1 MGNNIV
7 SSVIKVF
14 DRRHLEIES
23 ISARIDRAQ
32 NNGIREKN
40 GIYVENVVI
49 FQSNNMNYTENGKND
64 IQVLRIY

>member
-14 DRRHLEIES
+14 DRSHLEIES

-32 NNGIREKN
+32 SNGVRDKNEK
-40 GIYVENVVI
+40 YVENVVI
-49 FQSNNMNYTENGKND
+49 FQSNSMNYIENGKND
-64 IQVLRIY
+64 VQV